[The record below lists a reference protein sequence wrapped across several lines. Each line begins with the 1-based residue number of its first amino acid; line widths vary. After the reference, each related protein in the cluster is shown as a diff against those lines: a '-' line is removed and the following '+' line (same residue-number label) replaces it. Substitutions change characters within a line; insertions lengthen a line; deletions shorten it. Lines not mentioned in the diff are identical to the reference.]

1 MTWAEP
7 ARRGTAV
14 AAALRRV
21 TEPRQRAAIPAGPE
35 RRAGVLADAGPYP
48 GGIMVTH
55 ANVPANARQAA
66 QVLGGSAVVTRLPPS
81 RVLPLAGEGRW

>member
-1 MTWAEP
+1 MTLSELP
-7 ARRGTAV
+7 AGR

-21 TEPRQRAAIPAGPE
+21 TE
-35 RRAGVLADAGPYP
+35 PYP